1 MTRLCKKF
9 NREIIFKIKRK
20 SRGGGLIAFELK
32 CLKEDFLEEVI
43 WKLVS
48 PMILDTARGEGNSG

>member
-1 MTRLCKKF
+1 M
-9 NREIIFKIKRK
+9 
-20 SRGGGLIAFELK
+20 IAFELK